1 MPARF
6 ACAAC
11 GQITL
16 PGRKYCARQ
25 ECRALIRASRSE
37 ATAASNKRRAG
48 ETRRKAERGEPT
60 LDHP

>member
-6 ACAAC
+6 QCASC

-16 PGRKYCARQ
+16 PGRKYCDRQ
-25 ECRALIRASRSE
+25 ECRALIRTTRSE

-48 ETRRKAERGEPT
+48 ETRRKATAEGPAAR
-60 LDHP
+60 